1 MENHRIFRV
10 DFFNNSETAFC
21 GWVFDHMHEYVDFS
35 FKELYKYLLHLCKD
49 HFDYKLRD
57 IYVTENCVP
66 LIAFHIRNG
75 RIFVENLKTRKCM
88 FYDNRIVL
96 QIFLYS
102 TFTFGN
108 RLKPIVH

>member
-1 MENHRIFRV
+1 MMESHRIFRV
-10 DFFNNSETAFC
+10 DFFNNSEYAFC
-21 GWVFDHMHEYVDFS
+21 GWVFDHMHEYIDFS

-49 HFDYKLRD
+49 YYDCNLRD

-96 QIFLYS
+96 
-102 TFTFGN
+102 
-108 RLKPIVH
+108 

>member
-1 MENHRIFRV
+1 MESHRIFRV
-10 DFFNNSETAFC
+10 DFFNNSEFTSS

-35 FKELYKYLLHLCKD
+35 FKELYKYLLHICKD
-49 HFDYKLRD
+49 YYDYKLRD

-75 RIFVENLKTRKCM
+75 RIFVENLKTRRCM

-96 QIFLYS
+96 
-102 TFTFGN
+102 
-108 RLKPIVH
+108 